1 LNPDLQKDL
10 ETHRA
15 RLYGF
20 LRTLIE
26 GERSLLLR
34 TDIVE
39 AFEEFARS
47 ESDGL
52 LDSHIGRAIR
62 SAQEGV
68 VQGTS
73 LWLALRPRVADWH
86 YLHVHADVMQLREVE
101 VSAYLDAKERMVQD
115 GRDESWSLEID
126 FGPFQRDFPR
136 MTETRSIGRGM
147 EFMNR
152 HLAQRVSSRDRHAGT
167 ALFDFLRL
175 HTVEGRP
182 VMLNEHIQ
190 SPQGLVLALREAVE
204 YTEGLEDDALW
215 SDHAEHFA
223 SLGFEVGW
231 GRKMD
236 QIRSTMELLV
246 DVLEAP
252 SPEPLER
259 FLRRIPMIFKIA
271 ILSPHGWFGQSDV
284 LGKPDTGGQ
293 VVYILD
299 QVRALEHEM
308 RTSISNHGLDIE
320 PQIVVLTRLIPEAEG
335 TTCDQRVEPI
345 HGTENARILRVPF
358 RDDSGEVIPHWISRF
373 EVWPHLEGYA
383 RECEQVLG
391 AELGGRPDLVVGNY
405 SDGNLVASLL
415 SRSLGVTQCNIAHAL
430 EKTKYLH
437 SDLYWRDHEA
447 EHHFAT
453 QFSVDLMAMNAADF
467 IITSTYQEIAGT
479 KSSVG
484 QYESHRSYTLPGL
497 YRVANGV
504 DPYDPKFNIVSP
516 GADADTFFPY
526 WEDDRRIHAL
536 HDEIEDL
543 VFGAPGPGRHGT
555 IHDRDKPLL
564 MTLSR
569 LDRIKNV
576 SGFLDWYG
584 RDPEL
589 RERANVLI
597 IGGFTDPGRSGDAE
611 ERAQIEKIHG
621 LFEEHGLD
629 GHVRWS
635 DGITDKTFVGELYRF
650 VADRR
655 GAFVQ
660 PALFEAFGLTVIEA
674 MVSGLPV
681 FATLYGGPLEIIE
694 DGRSGFHI
702 DPNHGEEASR
712 RVREFLAAC
721 ADDPTRWKTV
731 SRGAYERVQ
740 ERYTWQRYAQ
750 RMLALSRI
758 YGFWKYVS
766 AIEREETAKYLDM
779 FYGLMVRPLAQAVG
793 SGKVSG
799 PGAP

>member
-1 LNPDLQKDL
+1 MTRTLATDL
-10 ETHRA
+10 ERHRNQLYA
-15 RLYGF
+15 FLHRL
-20 LRTLIE
+20 LE
-26 GERSLLLR
+26 GERALLLR
-34 TDIVE
+34 NEIVE
-39 AFEEFARS
+39 AFEEFARA
-47 ESDGL
+47 EAEEL
-52 LDSHIGRAIR
+52 LDSEIGRAIR

-68 VQGTS
+68 AQGTS
-73 LWLALRPRVADWH
+73 LWLALRPRVAEWQ
-86 YLHVHADVMQLREVE
+86 YLHLHADVMQLREVA
-101 VSAYLDAKERMVQD
+101 VSEYLDAKERVVQEGGD
-115 GRDESWSLEID
+115 DAWPLEID
-126 FGPFQRDFPR
+126 FGPFERDFPR
-136 MTETRSIGRGM
+136 MTETRSIGRGV
-147 EFMNR
+147 EFLNR
-152 HLAQRVSSRDRHAGT
+152 HLARRVSNRDGQAGD
-167 ALFDFLRL
+167 ALFEFLRL
-175 HTVEGRP
+175 HTVDGRP
-182 VMLNEHIQ
+182 VMLNAKIG
-190 SPQGLVLALREAVE
+190 SPRELVLALREAIE
-204 YTEGLEDDALW
+204 FTEGLDDQALW
-215 SDHAEHFA
+215 SDHVEHFTG
-223 SLGFEVGW
+223 LGFEVGW
-231 GRKMD
+231 GRTME
-236 QIRSTMELLV
+236 QARSTMELLV

-299 QVRALEHEM
+299 QVRALEQEM
-308 RTSISNHGLDIE
+308 RSSIRNHGLDLE

-335 TTCDQRVEPI
+335 TTCDQRIEPI
-345 HGTENARILRVPF
+345 LGTENARILRVPF
-358 RDDSGEVIPHWISRF
+358 RDESGEVIPHWISRF
-373 EVWPHLEGYA
+373 EVWPYLERYA

-391 AELGGRPDLVVGNY
+391 AELGGQPDLVVGNY

-415 SRSLGVTQCNIAHAL
+415 SRRLGVTQCNIAHAL

-447 EHHFAT
+447 EHHFAA

-484 QYESHRSYTLPGL
+484 QYESHQSYTLPGL
-497 YRVANGV
+497 YRVANGI

-526 WEDDRRIHAL
+526 WEDERRIHSL
-536 HDEIEDL
+536 HDEIDAL
-543 VFGAPGPGRHGT
+543 VFGASGDGGHGS
-555 IHDRDKPLL
+555 IADRDKPLL

-584 RDPEL
+584 RDAGL
-589 RERANVLI
+589 RERANVLVV
-597 IGGFTDPGRSGDAE
+597 GGFTDPERSSDAE
-611 ERAQIEKIHG
+611 ERGQIEHIHH
-621 LFEEHGLD
+621 LFAEHGLD
-629 GHVRWS
+629 GHVRWV
-635 DGITDKTFVGELYRF
+635 DGVTDKTFVGELYRF

-674 MVSGLPV
+674 MVTGLPV
-681 FATLYGGPLEIIE
+681 FATRYGGPLEIIE
-694 DGRSGFHI
+694 DGRSGFHV
-702 DPNHGEEASR
+702 DPNHGAAAAAR
-712 RVREFLAAC
+712 IREFLEASAA
-721 ADDPTRWKTV
+721 DPSGWDRV

-740 ERYTWQRYAQ
+740 ERYTWQLYAQ

-766 AIEREETAKYLDM
+766 KIEREETGRYLDM
-779 FYGLMVRPLAQAVG
+779 FYGLMVRPLAQAVAG
-793 SGKVSG
+793 NGTRF
-799 PGAP
+799 PGAS